1 MIHGTA
7 YTETTSSRLLLLHYS
22 PLDWLTKNASS
33 ALVSQVGSSEAALL
47 TKLGMKPF
55 EYGLRICYVW
65 EGGVFPP
72 DVLKIDDAALMALF
86 NQAVGNVAALSLA
99 TSYPTEASL
108 PHLIVNGAKNVTAVA
123 LEAGY
128 IEFDVVKKI
137 KDILDAAGL

>member
-1 MIHGTA
+1 M
-7 YTETTSSRLLLLHYS
+7 L
-22 PLDWLTKNASS
+22 
-33 ALVSQVGSSEAALL
+33 
-47 TKLGMKPF
+47 
-55 EYGLRICYVW
+55 YVW

-86 NQAVGNVAALSLA
+86 GQAVGNVAALSLA